1 MEKKRNNLLKRV
13 AAGAL
18 SVLTVA
24 AYSLPANVGGIFS
37 GNIGIVAQA
46 AGETISVDNISEG
59 DILTSGTTISS
70 AGYDDRYIDVYD
82 GENQDYSFDEEY
94 TLQSDC
100 FVRYFESDTEIDEE
114 TNEEYKSIYVL
125 FYAIREAN
133 TFVENNGVYTSNI
146 QGQQDTVA
154 YYSFVSDSA
163 QTMNWLVDS
172 EGNSDIL
179 YVYVNDVKEVEA
191 SGGNVSGSLELAAG
205 DNVRVIYLKDG
216 SIDMGSDCASF
227 SLTGNVLGYINN
239 GDGTHSI
246 AGDEAKE
253 AHHFT
258 DGYTVTPVDSTSGFT
273 ESYAFPG
280 SWKNNNSRLENNTKD
295 GTTARKSWNVTVPEG
310 QKLYIYYLIS
320 SESGCDYLNIY
331 DYNDPL
337 REYISGE
344 TEGFIELAAGEH
356 SITAEYKKD
365 GSGAYGMDSAYIRFV
380 PECTECGANDSTMK
394 SLLTFDAGIY
404 TDIAVT
410 GTGTSKVQ
418 SNTYGVNSM
427 YWCQDTATIYS
438 NVGLYTDNSKASLQK
453 EEGLF
458 TYGGN
463 QYFFK
468 YTLTVVDPSVGKNI
482 PIWKSGIDEDY
493 STFDVV
499 NNNWTY
505 DEEYNMYFTT
515 YDGKIP
521 DISEFTITPSSNID
535 NEDEIASIQAIL
547 DSPDTVKKLIWN
559 SPGVYCGAPC
569 EGIVVIY
576 NPEIGVKAK
585 HVEIKFEKRK
595 VTVTPK
601 AGQSKVYGDD
611 KLPEIECDIEQENG
625 DRGILAIDIDKN
637 ITPKF
642 YAWDSDHSYRAD
654 YRDVNVGEYYY
665 EIDNEYD
672 DDGEGFESG
681 RWNYEFE
688 LAENCPTF
696 AVVPKDISGY
706 TLDIGYNRWD
716 VYDQVGGYWVHDPE
730 VPYRSD
736 FYDVVNDGGVIFL
749 ENGKKVNLEE
759 EYIEY
764 GGDVKKHSVGDYTLH
779 VWGKGNYT
787 GHISANWSIVRESGD
802 IIQYNGSKTYD
813 GKDISDMFEIYDPNN
828 EYEVRYSNDNGYI
841 DELSPDVG
849 TYYVETWK
857 GDERKDSKS
866 FSIYTKHLRSSDIEF
881 DFGDTTT
888 IMTSADEWLEFPVEQ
903 ISIFDK
909 TANKQLELGEE
920 YNGYAWDDDGNE
932 IQVSFAKDYYV
943 MPVKTK
949 APGVYKIEIVGKG
962 NYKGYITTD
971 WTVMR
976 EAVSVIESA
985 KTYDTQGRVT
995 FTVRN
1000 EYNGEGDVS
1009 YGVLIKR
1016 GLAAGT
1022 ELTADNAEFDSAL
1035 ASAYTTFRTKDQGA
1049 GITVRPYMI
1058 VDGVRMLGEQYTVKY
1073 ADLQAEEANAATS
1086 VIESAKTYDTQGRV
1100 TFTVR
1105 NTYNGTQEAS
1115 YGVLIKRGLAAG
1127 TELTADNAEFDS
1139 ALASAYTT
1147 FRTKDQGAGITVRPY
1162 IVIGGVTKLGEQ
1174 YTVKYS
1180 DLQAAEAD
1188 AATSVIESAVK
1199 YDDAG
1204 RVTFT
1209 VRNTYNGTQEVS
1221 YGVLIK
1227 RGLAAGTELTADNAE
1242 FDSQLASAYTTFRT
1256 KDQGAGITV
1265 RPYIVINGVT
1275 KLGEQY
1281 TVKYSE
1287 L

>member
-1 MEKKRNNLLKRV
+1 
-13 AAGAL
+13 
-18 SVLTVA
+18 
-24 AYSLPANVGGIFS
+24 
-37 GNIGIVAQA
+37 
-46 AGETISVDNISEG
+46 
-59 DILTSGTTISS
+59 
-70 AGYDDRYIDVYD
+70 
-82 GENQDYSFDEEY
+82 
-94 TLQSDC
+94 
-100 FVRYFESDTEIDEE
+100 
-114 TNEEYKSIYVL
+114 
-125 FYAIREAN
+125 
-133 TFVENNGVYTSNI
+133 
-146 QGQQDTVA
+146 
-154 YYSFVSDSA
+154 
-163 QTMNWLVDS
+163 
-172 EGNSDIL
+172 
-179 YVYVNDVKEVEA
+179 
-191 SGGNVSGSLELAAG
+191 
-205 DNVRVIYLKDG
+205 
-216 SIDMGSDCASF
+216 
-227 SLTGNVLGYINN
+227 
-239 GDGTHSI
+239 
-246 AGDEAKE
+246 
-253 AHHFT
+253 
-258 DGYTVTPVDSTSGFT
+258 
-273 ESYAFPG
+273 
-280 SWKNNNSRLENNTKD
+280 
-295 GTTARKSWNVTVPEG
+295 KSWNVTVPEG

-320 SESGCDYLNIY
+320 SESGCDYLDIY
-331 DYNDPL
+331 DYNDL
-337 REYISGE
+337 ILSGASGE
-344 TEGFIELAAGEH
+344 TEGFVELSAGEH

-365 GSGAYGMDSAYIRFV
+365 GSDAYGMDSAYIRFV

-394 SLLTFDAGIY
+394 SLLTFDYGIY
-404 TDIAVT
+404 TDIAVA

-418 SNTYGVNSM
+418 SSAYGVNSM

-438 NVGLYTDNSKASLQK
+438 NVKLYADEERASLEE

-468 YTLTVVDPSVGKNI
+468 YTLTVNDPSVGKNI
-482 PIWKSGIDEDY
+482 VIWNNGIDEDY
-493 STFDVV
+493 SSFVDID
-499 NNNWTY
+499 NDNWRY
-505 DEEYNMYFTT
+505 DEEYSMYFTT

-521 DISEFTITPSSNID
+521 EISEFTITPVSSID
-535 NEDEIASIQAIL
+535 NEDEIARIQAIL

-569 EGIVVIY
+569 EGMVVIY

-585 HVEIKFEKRK
+585 HVEVNFEKRK
-595 VTVTPK
+595 VTVTPA
-601 AGQSKVYGDD
+601 AGQSKVYGEDE
-611 KLPEIECDIEQENG
+611 LPEIECDIEQENG
-625 DRGILAIDIDKN
+625 DRGILAVDIDKN
-637 ITPKF
+637 FTPKF
-642 YAWDSDHSYRAD
+642 YAWDSDRQISASYSDA
-654 YRDVNVGEYYY
+654 NVGEYYY
-665 EIDNEYD
+665 EIDNDFD
-672 DDGEGFESG
+672 DDGDDLENVSA
-681 RWNYEFE
+681 NYEFE
-688 LAENCPTF
+688 LPENCPTF

-706 TLDIGYNRWD
+706 TLNIGYNRWD
-716 VYDQVGGYWVHDPE
+716 VYDQVGGYWVRDPE

-736 FYDVVNDGGVIFL
+736 FYDVVNDGGVVFL

-866 FSIYTKHLRSSDIEF
+866 FSIYAKHLRSSDIEF

-920 YNGYAWDDDGNE
+920 SGD
-932 IQVSFAKDYYV
+932 SAKDYYV
-943 MPVKTK
+943 VPVKTK

-976 EAVSVIESA
+976 GAVSVIESA

-1022 ELTADNAEFDSAL
+1022 KLTVDNCEADSPL
-1035 ASAYTTFRTKDQGA
+1035 SSAYTTFRTKDQGA

-1058 VDGVRMLGEQYTVKY
+1058 VNGVRMLGEQYTVKY

-1086 VIESAKTYDTQGRV
+1086 VIESAKTYDAQGRV

-1127 TELTADNAEFDS
+1127 TELTAAN
-1139 ALASAYTT
+1139 
-1147 FRTKDQGAGITVRPY
+1147 
-1162 IVIGGVTKLGEQ
+1162 
-1174 YTVKYS
+1174 
-1180 DLQAAEAD
+1180 AEAD
-1188 AATSVIESAVK
+1188 SPLS
-1199 YDDAG
+1199 
-1204 RVTFT
+1204 
-1209 VRNTYNGTQEVS
+1209 
-1221 YGVLIK
+1221 
-1227 RGLAAGTELTADNAE
+1227 
-1242 FDSQLASAYTTFRT
+1242 SAYTTFRT

-1281 TVKYSE
+1281 TVKHSELQAAEADAATSVIESAVKYDDAGRVTFTVRNTYDGTQEVSYGVLIKRGLAAGTELTAENAEADSPLSSAYTTFRIKDQGAGITVRPYIVINGVTKLGEQYTVKYSE